1 MSDLKNVLKAGFLV
15 TASLLATGCGD
26 DNKTTTPTTPAPGGN
41 TGGGSTVQSV
51 ISGFTPK
58 IGDAMLKLRAGTNAL
73 QGVELPAMPTTGYG
87 AAYDVLKNLQQVT
100 GAASSG
106 AATVSKAVDG
116 KALVDLTSLKMGKTD
131 SLLFDVSDVKKFKA
145 TDNHIGALFLDG
157 FIDSAAKVRYVATG
171 KVKGHFRVPALVVRN
186 AVLTGDGAASI
197 AAQYA
202 FVAAD
207 AAIGYGSARVD
218 DKGAAKDLS
227 VDVHSIAALSAGTAK
242 APAAKK
248 TSSTTKVTNTQAAKA
263 SATAKV
269 TTPPTKATA
278 GTLVLKSL
286 KLNDADWAKR
296 LNDAD
301 LNVHDANT
309 AQFDI
314 AGRVA
319 DIEAEN
325 ANIAGVSDAKP
336 ELWIPTATAIAG
348 GGTTTASKTTAKT
361 KAALSAGTAA
371 KSKTSATAGTK
382 TTAKSAST
390 SQTLVKKAD
399 GSHHFLFAVKEGDL
413 FAEVGKLVVGPNTS
427 VQAIAHYTLTVH
439 DLTLNADLGFRV
451 LADEHT
457 FEKLDGVPDLTGFN
471 TSGTTPADKI
481 AHGQAM
487 MKLLADADHAVH
499 ESDIAEETGATVER
513 YQHYDEQVPFA
524 LYVTNTV
531 VNADKHHL
539 VLKAVDLTSS
549 TALSA
554 GVYVL
559 PLVKD
564 FTGLLRSNSG
574 ATEIVLGDVN
584 DAPHGTLAVKS
595 WKIMG
600 NGYHDMVL
608 AVQVGAK
615 TAAAALGSGAFERV
629 LMSSHANAGRSVE
642 ASRLDAVV
650 ARLNP
655 TNLIAASFADVST
668 SRINQAAQLASLARG
683 VNVATAEKLGAV
695 EHYTAS
701 FNHNGTQVGFTYSL
715 NGGDAFT
722 GNKGTTS
729 FGANVASNL
738 LGLTAIVSADASVDA
753 AKNPL
758 ASASHASY
766 NAGLTFAKAYNLSG
780 LSVVPMAGFGV
791 ASNAIN
797 AYSAVVPMAAGAL
810 GLHMNDVS
818 FSAATFHAGVSVA
831 LDEFVAA
838 TAGVNTS
845 LAFGVAGYLAATAN
859 ATLSTSEGKSA
870 DLQFGGSSVAPYA
883 QFNLG
888 FASGE
893 KVNAL
898 ISTGVAAVNFGI
910 DR

>member
-1 MSDLKNVLKAGFLV
+1 MSDFKNVLKAGFLV

-26 DNKTTTPTTPAPGGN
+26 DNKTTTPTTPTTPGGN
-41 TGGGSTVQSV
+41 TGGSPVQSV
-51 ISGFTPK
+51 ISTFTPNVGK
-58 IGDAMLKLRAGTNAL
+58 AMQTLRSSLPGT
-73 QGVELPAMPTTGYG
+73 ELPAMPAAGYG
-87 AAYDVLKNLQQVT
+87 AAYDVFKNLKPVT
-100 GAASSG
+100 GASLSSG
-106 AATVSKAVDG
+106 AATVSDTVDA
-116 KALVDLTSLKMGKTD
+116 KALVALTGLKMKDTD
-131 SLLFDVSDVKKFKA
+131 SLLFDVSDAKRFTA
-145 TDNHIGALFLDG
+145 TANHIGALFLDG
-157 FIDSAAKVRYVATG
+157 LIDSAAKVRYVASG
-171 KVKGHFRVPALVVRN
+171 KVKGNLRVPAVVLRN
-186 AVLTGDGAASI
+186 AVLTGDGTASI
-197 AAQYA
+197 AAQYV
-202 FVAAD
+202 FLGAD
-207 AAIGYGSARVD
+207 AAIGYDSARVD
-218 DKGAAKDLS
+218 DKGAKLS
-227 VDVHSIAALSAGTAK
+227 LPVDVHSMASLSAGTAK
-242 APAAKK
+242 APAA
-248 TSSTTKVTNTQAAKA
+248 TSTPSTTKVTNTQTAKA

-269 TTPPTKATA
+269 TTAPAKAA
-278 GTLVLKSL
+278 VGTLVLRSL

-296 LNDAD
+296 LNDAG
-301 LNVHDANT
+301 LMVHDQAT

-319 DIEAEN
+319 EIEGEN
-325 ANIAGVSDAKP
+325 VIIAGVSNAKP
-336 ELWIPTATAIAG
+336 ELWIPTATATAG
-348 GGTTTASKTTAKT
+348 GGTATAAKTTT
-361 KAALSAGTAA
+361 KAALALSAGTAA
-371 KSKTSATAGTK
+371 SSKTSSTAVTK
-382 TTAKSAST
+382 TAPKAAST
-390 SQTLVKKAD
+390 SQALVKQAD
-399 GSHHFLFAVKEGDL
+399 GTHKFLFAVKEGGL
-413 FAEVGKLVVGPNTS
+413 FAEVGKLTVGANTS

-439 DLTLNADLGFRV
+439 DLTLNSDLGFRV
-451 LADEHT
+451 LADANT
-457 FEKLDGVPDLTGFN
+457 FEKLDGVADLTGFN
-471 TSGTTPADKI
+471 TAGATAADKVTN
-481 AHGQAM
+481 GQAM
-487 MKLLADADHAVH
+487 MTLLAKADHAVH
-499 ESDIAEETGATVER
+499 ESDIAEEAGADVKK
-513 YQHYDEQVPFA
+513 YQHYDENVPFA
-524 LYVTNTV
+524 LYVTSSVTGTGKL
-531 VNADKHHL
+531 A
-539 VLKAVDLTSS
+539 LKAVDLSAA
-549 TALSA
+549 TALGA

-564 FTGLLRSNSG
+564 FTGKLASSVG
-574 ATEIVLGDVN
+574 ATEIVLGDVG
-584 DAPHGTLAVKS
+584 DKPHATLAVKS
-595 WKIMG
+595 WKIMS

-608 AVQVGAK
+608 AIQVGAK
-615 TAAAALGSGAFERV
+615 TAGATLGSGAVERV
-629 LMSSHANAGRSVE
+629 LMSSRAQAGRSVE

-655 TNLIAASFADVST
+655 TNLIEASFANVST
-668 SRINQAAQLASLARG
+668 SRINQVAQFASLARG
-683 VNVATAEKLGAV
+683 VNVATAEKMGAV
-695 EHYTAS
+695 EQYTAS

-766 NAGLTFAKAYNLSG
+766 NAGLTFAKAYSLSG

-797 AYSAVVPMAAGAL
+797 GYSAVVPMAAGSL

-818 FSAATFHAGVSVA
+818 FSAATFHAGVNVA

-859 ATLSTSEGKSA
+859 ATLSTNEGKSA

>member
-26 DNKTTTPTTPAPGGN
+26 DNKTTTPTTPTTPGGN

-58 IGDAMLKLRAGTNAL
+58 IGVAINSLQAGGL
-73 QGVELPAMPTTGYG
+73 SKFSLPANTVLT
-87 AAYDVLKNLQQVT
+87 ANFDVFKALKNETAGSAL
-100 GAASSG
+100 SSG
-106 AATVSKAVDG
+106 AAVSKPVKG
-116 KALVDLTSLKMGKTD
+116 PLNLVSLTDLKMGKAD
-131 SLLFDVSDVKKFKA
+131 SLLFDVSDTKEFTA
-145 TDNHIGALFLDG
+145 TANHIGALFLDG
-157 FIDSAAKVRYVATG
+157 LIDTTRYVATG
-171 KVKGHFRVPALVVRN
+171 KVKGNLRVPAVAVRN

-207 AAIGYGSARVD
+207 AAIGYAAARVD
-218 DKGAAKDLS
+218 DKGAAIDLP
-227 VDVHSIAALSAGTAK
+227 VNVHSIAALSAGTAK
-242 APAAKK
+242 AAAAKK
-248 TSSTTKVTNTQAAKA
+248 TSSTTKVTNTQTAKT

-269 TTPPTKATA
+269 TTPPTKATGGA
-278 GTLVLKSL
+278 LALKSL
-286 KLNDADWAKR
+286 KLNDTDWAKR
-296 LNDAD
+296 LNDAG

-336 ELWIPTATAIAG
+336 ALWIPTATATAG
-348 GGTTTASKTTAKT
+348 GGTTTASKTTT
-361 KAALSAGTAA
+361 KAASLSAGTAA

-382 TTAKSAST
+382 TTGKSASA
-390 SQTLVKKAD
+390 SQTLVKQKD
-399 GSHHFLFAVKEGDL
+399 GSHHFLFAIKEGDL
-413 FAEVGKLVVGPNTS
+413 FAEVGKLVVGANTS

-439 DLTLNADLGFRV
+439 DLTLNADLGVRV
-451 LADEHT
+451 LADGNT
-457 FEKLDGVPDLTGFN
+457 FEKLDGVADLAGFN
-471 TSGTTPADKI
+471 TSGTSAADKI
-481 AHGQAM
+481 THGQAM

-499 ESDIAEETGATVER
+499 ESDIAEEAGATVTK

-574 ATEIVLGDVN
+574 STEIVLGDVN

-595 WKIMG
+595 WKIMS
-600 NGYHDMVL
+600 NGYHDVVL
-608 AVQVGAK
+608 AVQVGTK
-615 TAAAALGSGAFERV
+615 TAGTALGSGAVERL
-629 LMSSHANAGRSVE
+629 LMSSKAQNGRSVE
-642 ASRLDAVV
+642 ASHLDAAV

-655 TNLIAASFADVST
+655 TNLVAASFADVST
-668 SRINQAAQLASLARG
+668 SRINQVAQFASLARG

-701 FNHNGTQVGFTYSL
+701 FNHNGAQVGFTYSL

-797 AYSAVVPMAAGAL
+797 GYSAVVPMAAGSL

-818 FSAATFHAGVSVA
+818 FSAATFHAGVNVA

-838 TAGVNTS
+838 TAGINTS

-898 ISTGVAAVNFGI
+898 ISAGVAAVNFGI